1 MTFQLQLSAP
11 RSPGG
16 PVEKK
21 TQKLAVHAC
30 ACADNGR
37 EKRNVQIVSVLLP
50 IAVNCMLHSNTQS
63 LIEVIGMR

>member
-1 MTFQLQLSAP
+1 MTFQLQLSVS

-21 TQKLAVHAC
+21 TQKLFVHAC

-37 EKRNVQIVSVLLP
+37 EKTNVLIVSILLP
-50 IAVNCMLHSNTQS
+50 IAVNCTLRSNTQS
-63 LIEVIGMR
+63 LIEVIVLR